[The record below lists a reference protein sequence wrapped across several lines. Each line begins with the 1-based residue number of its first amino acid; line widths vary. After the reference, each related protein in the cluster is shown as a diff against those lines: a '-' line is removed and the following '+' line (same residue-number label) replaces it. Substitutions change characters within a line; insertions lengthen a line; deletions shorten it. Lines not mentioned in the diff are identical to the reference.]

1 MFSWFKSEPKKKLQK
16 QYQSIYEKA
25 IAEQRRGNIRGYS
38 ELIAESEKIAKQIE
52 HLERDAKK
60 N

>member
-1 MFSWFKSEPKKKLQK
+1 MFSWLKSDPKKKLQK

-52 HLERDAKK
+52 QIEKDAEKS
-60 N
+60 

>member
-1 MFSWFKSEPKKKLQK
+1 MFSWLKSDPKKKLQK
-16 QYQSIYEKA
+16 QYQAIYEKA

-52 HLERDAKK
+52 QIEKDAKK
-60 N
+60 S